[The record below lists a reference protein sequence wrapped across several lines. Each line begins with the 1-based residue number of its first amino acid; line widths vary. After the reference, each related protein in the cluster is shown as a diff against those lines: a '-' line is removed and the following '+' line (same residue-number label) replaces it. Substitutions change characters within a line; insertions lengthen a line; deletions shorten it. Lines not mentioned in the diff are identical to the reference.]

1 MLRTAYIG
9 LGANVASTAGTPA
22 QTIVAAMDALST
34 LGEVTER
41 SGLYATEPVG
51 YRDQPAFVN
60 AVAALRTELE
70 AEALLAGLLGIERR
84 FGRDRSASVPK
95 GPRTLDL
102 DLLLLDDVVAESE
115 TLTLPHP
122 ELTRR
127 RFVLA
132 PLAEIAPELRHP
144 LAGKTAA
151 AMLAELPDEGTNARG
166 AVRAC

>member
-9 LGANVASTAGTPA
+9 LGANVDSTAGAPA
-22 QTIVAAMDALST
+22 QTVVAAMDALSA

-41 SGLYATEPVG
+41 SSLYATEPVG

-70 AEALLAGLLGIERR
+70 AEELLAGLLGIERR

-144 LAGKTAA
+144 LTGKTVE
-151 AMLAELPDEGTNARG
+151 AMLAELPDEGANARD
-166 AVRAC
+166 AVKAC